1 MEVQEKA
8 STQSKPMKALLFG
21 TIFITL
27 TAWVHADD
35 RPTIDSL
42 IGKQIYVEDTFAG
55 QSFTLLKGLNGNK
68 DYKVEWI
75 RHGSAVPA
83 IRSQTCKVRL
93 DGKYQFR
100 FSLDHPEEKNGDFM
114 VSISGKDKI
123 KVYLNGVRI
132 HIEWKSDSN
141 LKIKKIHSP

>member
-1 MEVQEKA
+1 MIRL
-8 STQSKPMKALLFG
+8 SKVI
-21 TIFITL
+21 IFFFL

-35 RPTIDSL
+35 RPTIDFL
-42 IGKQIYVEDTFAG
+42 IGKQIYIEDAFAG

-68 DYKVEWI
+68 DYRVEWI

-114 VSISGKDKI
+114 VSISGKDEI

-132 HIEWKSDSN
+132 HIDRAYGHDMKP
-141 LKIKKIHSP
+141 KKPNSP

>member
-1 MEVQEKA
+1 
-8 STQSKPMKALLFG
+8 MK
-21 TIFITL
+21 TRSIVIIFL
-27 TAWVHADD
+27 CVTAWVHADD

-42 IGKQIYVEDTFAG
+42 IGKQIYVEDAFAG

-100 FSLDHPEEKNGDFM
+100 FILDHPQEKNGDFM
-114 VSISGKDKI
+114 VSISGKDEI

-132 HIEWKSDSN
+132 HIDWKSDSN
-141 LKIKKIHSP
+141 LKIKKIYSP

>member
-1 MEVQEKA
+1 
-8 STQSKPMKALLFG
+8 MKTRSIVIIFLFV
-21 TIFITL
+21 
-27 TAWVHADD
+27 TAWVHAYD

-42 IGKQIYVEDTFAG
+42 IGKQIYVEDAFAG
-55 QSFTLLKGLNGNK
+55 QSFTLLKGLNGNT

-93 DGKYQFR
+93 VSKYQFR
-100 FSLDHPEEKNGDFM
+100 FRLDHPEEKNGDFM
-114 VSISGKDKI
+114 VSISGKDEI

-132 HIEWKSDSN
+132 HIDVISN
-141 LKIKKIHSP
+141 PKPKPAK

>member
-1 MEVQEKA
+1 
-8 STQSKPMKALLFG
+8 MKTRSIVIIFLFVN
-21 TIFITL
+21 
-27 TAWVHADD
+27 AWVHADD

-42 IGKQIYVEDTFAG
+42 IGKQIYVEDAFAG
-55 QSFTLLKGLNGNK
+55 QSFTLLKGLHGNK

-93 DGKYQFR
+93 VSKYQFR
-100 FSLDHPEEKNGDFM
+100 FRLDHPEEKKGDFM
-114 VSISGKDKI
+114 VSISGKDEI

-132 HIEWKSDSN
+132 HIDVISIPKPKPS
-141 LKIKKIHSP
+141 K

>member
-1 MEVQEKA
+1 
-8 STQSKPMKALLFG
+8 MKALSG
-21 TIFITL
+21 GIFFSLL
-27 TAWVHADD
+27 TAWVHAYD

-42 IGKQIYVEDTFAG
+42 IGKQIYVEDAFAG
-55 QSFTLLKGLNGNK
+55 QSFTLLKGLKGNK

-100 FSLDHPEEKNGDFM
+100 FILDHPEEKNGEFT
-114 VSISGKDKI
+114 VSISAKDDI

-132 HIEWKSDSN
+132 HVDWKEDG
-141 LKIKKIHSP
+141 KIPF

>member
-1 MEVQEKA
+1 MTKFN
-8 STQSKPMKALLFG
+8 STKALGMLFL
-21 TIFITL
+21 FV
-27 TAWVHADD
+27 TAWVHADG
-35 RPTIDSL
+35 RPTVDSL
-42 IGKQIYVEDTFAG
+42 IGKQIYVEDAFAG

-93 DGKYQFR
+93 VSKYQFR
-100 FSLDHPEEKNGDFM
+100 FSLEHPEEKNGDFTL
-114 VSISGKDKI
+114 SISGQDEI

-132 HIEWKSDSN
+132 HIDFISN
-141 LKIKKIHSP
+141 PKPKPSK

>member
-1 MEVQEKA
+1 MKRL
-8 STQSKPMKALLFG
+8 SKVI
-21 TIFITL
+21 IFFFL
-27 TAWVHADD
+27 PAWVHADD

-42 IGKQIYVEDTFAG
+42 IGKQIYIEDAFAG

-68 DYKVEWI
+68 DYMVEWI

-83 IRSQTCKVRL
+83 IRSQKCKVRL

-100 FSLDHPEEKNGDFM
+100 FSLDHPEEKKDDFM

-132 HIEWKSDSN
+132 HVDWKEDG
-141 LKIKKIHSP
+141 KIPF

>member
-1 MEVQEKA
+1 
-8 STQSKPMKALLFG
+8 MKTRFLVIIFLFV
-21 TIFITL
+21 
-27 TAWVHADD
+27 TAWIHADD
-35 RPTIDSL
+35 RPSIDSL
-42 IGKQIYVEDTFAG
+42 IGKQIYVEDAFAG

-93 DGKYQFR
+93 VSKYQFR
-100 FSLDHPEEKNGDFM
+100 FRLDHPEEKKGDFM
-114 VSISGKDKI
+114 VSISGKDEI

-132 HIEWKSDSN
+132 HIDVISIPKPKPS
-141 LKIKKIHSP
+141 K

>member
-1 MEVQEKA
+1 
-8 STQSKPMKALLFG
+8 MKALSG
-21 TIFITL
+21 GIFFSLL

-42 IGKQIYVEDTFAG
+42 IGKQIYIEDAFAG

-68 DYKVEWI
+68 DYMIEWI

-83 IRSQTCKVRL
+83 IRSQKCKVRL

-114 VSISGKDKI
+114 VSISGKDVI

-132 HIEWKSDSN
+132 HVDWKEDG
-141 LKIKKIHSP
+141 KIPF

>member
-1 MEVQEKA
+1 
-8 STQSKPMKALLFG
+8 MKTRSLVIIFLFV
-21 TIFITL
+21 

-35 RPTIDSL
+35 RPTVDSL
-42 IGKQIYVEDTFAG
+42 IGKQIYVEDAFAG

-100 FSLDHPEEKNGDFM
+100 FSLDHPEEKKGDFT
-114 VSISGKDKI
+114 VSISGKNEI

-132 HIEWKSDSN
+132 HIDVLSN
-141 LKIKKIHSP
+141 PKPKPSK

>member
-1 MEVQEKA
+1 
-8 STQSKPMKALLFG
+8 MKTRSLVIIFLFV
-21 TIFITL
+21 

-42 IGKQIYVEDTFAG
+42 IGKQIYVEDAFAG
-55 QSFTLLKGLNGNK
+55 QSFALLKGLNGNK

-75 RHGSAVPA
+75 RHGSGVPS

-114 VSISGKDKI
+114 VSISGKDEI

-132 HIEWKSDSN
+132 HIDCKSDSN
-141 LKIKKIHSP
+141 LKIKKLHSP

>member
-1 MEVQEKA
+1 
-8 STQSKPMKALLFG
+8 MKTRSLVIIFLFV
-21 TIFITL
+21 

-35 RPTIDSL
+35 RPTVDSL
-42 IGKQIYVEDTFAG
+42 IGKQIYIEDAFAG

-93 DGKYQFR
+93 VSKYQYR
-100 FSLDHPEEKNGDFM
+100 FSLNHPEEKKGDFI
-114 VSISGKDKI
+114 VSIFAKDDI

-132 HIEWKSDSN
+132 HIEWRSGPD
-141 LKIKKIHSP
+141 LKTKKPHSP

>member
-1 MEVQEKA
+1 
-8 STQSKPMKALLFG
+8 MKTRSIVIIFLFV
-21 TIFITL
+21 
-27 TAWVHADD
+27 TAWVHAYD

-42 IGKQIYVEDTFAG
+42 IGKQIYVEDAFAG

-93 DGKYQFR
+93 VSKYQFR
-100 FSLDHPEEKNGDFM
+100 FRLDHPEEKNGDFM
-114 VSISGKDKI
+114 VSISGKDEI

-132 HIEWKSDSN
+132 HIDVISN
-141 LKIKKIHSP
+141 PKPKPAK

>member
-1 MEVQEKA
+1 
-8 STQSKPMKALLFG
+8 MKALLFG
-21 TIFITL
+21 TIFMTL
-27 TAWVHADD
+27 TTWIHGDD
-35 RPTIDSL
+35 RPTVDSL
-42 IGKQIYVEDTFAG
+42 IGKQIYVEDAFTG

-93 DGKYQFR
+93 DSKYQFR
-100 FSLDHPEEKNGDFM
+100 FSLAHPEEKNGDFM
-114 VSISGKDKI
+114 VSIAGKDEI

-132 HIEWKSDSN
+132 HIDWKSDSN
-141 LKIKKIHSP
+141 LKIKKPHSQ

>member
-1 MEVQEKA
+1 
-8 STQSKPMKALLFG
+8 MKARSLVIIFLFV
-21 TIFITL
+21 

-42 IGKQIYVEDTFAG
+42 IGKQIYVEDAFAG

-75 RHGSAVPA
+75 RHGSTVPA

-114 VSISGKDKI
+114 VSIAGKDEI

-132 HIEWKSDSN
+132 HIDWKSDSN
-141 LKIKKIHSP
+141 LKIKKTNSP

>member
-1 MEVQEKA
+1 
-8 STQSKPMKALLFG
+8 MKALFIG

-27 TAWVHADD
+27 TAWIHADH
-35 RPTIDSL
+35 RPTVDSL
-42 IGKQIYVEDTFAG
+42 IGKQVYVEDAFAG

-93 DGKYQFR
+93 DGKYQYR
-100 FSLDHPEEKNGDFM
+100 FSLDHPEEKKGEFM
-114 VSISGKDKI
+114 VSISGRDEI
-123 KVYLNGVRI
+123 KVYLNGIRI
-132 HIEWKSDSN
+132 HIDGTSRPD
-141 LKIKKIHSP
+141 LKTKKPHSS

>member
-1 MEVQEKA
+1 
-8 STQSKPMKALLFG
+8 MKTRSIVIIFLFV
-21 TIFITL
+21 

-42 IGKQIYVEDTFAG
+42 IGKQIYIEDAFAG
-55 QSFTLLKGLNGNK
+55 QSFALLKGLNGNK

-114 VSISGKDKI
+114 ISISGKDEI

-132 HIEWKSDSN
+132 HIDVISN
-141 LKIKKIHSP
+141 PKPKPSK

>member
-1 MEVQEKA
+1 
-8 STQSKPMKALLFG
+8 MKALSG
-21 TIFITL
+21 GIFFSLL
-27 TAWVHADD
+27 TAWVHAYD

-42 IGKQIYVEDTFAG
+42 IGKQIYVEDAFAG

-100 FSLDHPEEKNGDFM
+100 FILDHPEEKNGEFT
-114 VSISGKDKI
+114 VSISAKDDI

-132 HIEWKSDSN
+132 HVDWKEDG
-141 LKIKKIHSP
+141 KIPF

>member
-1 MEVQEKA
+1 
-8 STQSKPMKALLFG
+8 MKALFG
-21 TIFITL
+21 GIFFSLL
-27 TAWVHADD
+27 TAWIHADV

-42 IGKQIYVEDTFAG
+42 IGKQIYVEDAFAG

-68 DYKVEWI
+68 DYMVEWI

-83 IRSQTCKVRL
+83 IRSQKCKVRL

-100 FSLDHPEEKNGDFM
+100 FSLDHPEEKNGEFM
-114 VSISGKDKI
+114 LSISSKDVI

-132 HIEWKSDSN
+132 HVDWKEDG
-141 LKIKKIHSP
+141 KIPF

>member
-1 MEVQEKA
+1 
-8 STQSKPMKALLFG
+8 MKTRFLVIIFLFV
-21 TIFITL
+21 
-27 TAWVHADD
+27 TAWIHADD
-35 RPTIDSL
+35 RPSIDSL
-42 IGKQIYVEDTFAG
+42 IGKQIYVEDAFAG

-93 DGKYQFR
+93 DGKYQYR
-100 FSLDHPEEKNGDFM
+100 FTLDHPEEKNGEFT
-114 VSISGKDKI
+114 VSISAKDDI

-132 HIEWKSDSN
+132 HIDGISN
-141 LKIKKIHSP
+141 PKPKPLK

>member
-1 MEVQEKA
+1 
-8 STQSKPMKALLFG
+8 MKTRSIVIIFLFV
-21 TIFITL
+21 

-42 IGKQIYVEDTFAG
+42 IGKQVYVEDAFAG
-55 QSFTLLKGLNGNK
+55 QSFTLLKGLNGNN

-100 FSLDHPEEKNGDFM
+100 FSLAHPEEKNGDFM
-114 VSISGKDKI
+114 LSISGKDEI

-132 HIEWKSDSN
+132 HINGISNPDLKTKNPDS
-141 LKIKKIHSP
+141 P

>member
-1 MEVQEKA
+1 
-8 STQSKPMKALLFG
+8 MKALSG
-21 TIFITL
+21 GIFFSLL
-27 TAWVHADD
+27 TAWVQADD

-42 IGKQIYVEDTFAG
+42 IGKQIYVEDAFAG

-93 DGKYQFR
+93 VSKYQFR
-100 FSLDHPEEKNGDFM
+100 FRLDHPEEKNGDFM

-132 HIEWKSDSN
+132 HVDWKEDG
-141 LKIKKIHSP
+141 KIPF

>member
-42 IGKQIYVEDTFAG
+42 IGKQIYVEDAFAG

-83 IRSQTCKVRL
+83 IRSQKCKVRL

-114 VSISGKDKI
+114 VSISGKDEI

-132 HIEWKSDSN
+132 HIDLTPNPKPKPS
-141 LKIKKIHSP
+141 K